1 MVNEVLFKDKDDNQY
16 LPKYS
21 DSALIEFR
29 GLTKIFKSG
38 HVRNYALD
46 NVDLHLNPKESLSI
60 VGESGSGKST
70 LGLVAVSLLRPTKG
84 RVYFEGKDI
93 SRLRRSGLKGFRRN
107 VQMIFQDPYSALNPF
122 NTIYQSVVAPIKYN
136 WQYYSSLV
144 RTGTGNSS
152 STKEVL
158 RKKVAEM
165 LDRVGLSPG
174 ENFLDMYPRKL
185 SGGQKQRVV
194 VARALIIKPKL
205 VIADEPT
212 SMLDVS
218 ISAQVLNLLSNLKK
232 ELGFSIIYISH
243 EIATARYI
251 SDKMAVFNLGRVVE
265 YGPSDEIAFHPKHP
279 YTDILI
285 KSMME
290 VGHEIIGEPPQKINY
305 NVYNGGIKGCTFA
318 HSCPFKRDVCVQ
330 KSPELQDLGN
340 GHFVACFYP
349 ISK

>member
-1 MVNEVLFKDKDDNQY
+1 MLFKDKDDNQY
-16 LPKYS
+16 LQNYS
-21 DSALIEFR
+21 GSALIEFR

-70 LGLVAVSLLRPTKG
+70 LGLVAVSLLHPTKG

-93 SRLRRSGLKGFRRN
+93 SKLRRSGLRGFRRN
-107 VQMIFQDPYSALNPF
+107 VQMVFQDPYSALNPF

-136 WQYYSSLV
+136 WKYYKSLV
-144 RTGTGNSS
+144 RTDTLNSS
-152 STKEVL
+152 STREVL
-158 RKKVAEM
+158 RKTVAEM

-174 ENFLDMYPRKL
+174 ESFLDLYPRKL
-185 SGGQKQRVV
+185 SGGQRQRVV
-194 VARALIIKPKL
+194 IARALIIRPKL

-218 ISAQVLNLLSNLKK
+218 ISAQVLNLLSNLKS

-251 SDKMAVFNLGRVVE
+251 SDNMAVFNLGRVVE

-279 YTDILI
+279 YTDLLI
-285 KSMME
+285 RSLME
-290 VGHEIIGEPPQKINY
+290 VGREVISEPPQKINY

-318 HSCPFKRDVCVQ
+318 HSCPFKRDICVQ

-349 ISK
+349 INK